1 MANELRYDGKVA
13 VVTGAGN
20 GLGRSHALL
29 LASRG
34 AKVVVNDLG
43 GGRHGGGQGSE
54 AADKVVA
61 EIKAAGGEAVANYN
75 SVEDG
80 AEIIKTAIDAF
91 GRIDILINNAGIL
104 RDVTFQKMTQD
115 DWDLIY
121 RVHVLGSFRCTHAA
135 WPYMRDQGYGR
146 IVFTSSA
153 AGIYGNFGQANYS
166 MAKLGMVGFSNTLAL
181 EGKKRNIVVNTIAPI
196 AASRMTETVFP
207 PELMEALKPEA
218 VSPLVAYLCH
228 ESNNDTGGL
237 YEVGGGFFAK
247 LRWERSEGKTVRLG
261 KQIRIEDIQ
270 RDWGTITGFE
280 KSTHPEEINKSM
292 GPVVANVQAG
302 PAKGGNEF
310 IDVDQAL
317 GYQFPDVRTNY
328 EERDLAIYGLSVGAA
343 ENPLDDT
350 DLRHTYEMHGQG
362 FVPLPTYGVVPGLRA
377 VLDLARQGKTAPGMN
392 YGLDRL
398 LHGEQYME
406 LTRPLPPSAK
416 LTNKARIKDIFD
428 KGKNALVV
436 TEVKSYDENG
446 ELLVINESTAVIRG
460 AGGWGG
466 ERGPSSDVNTPPERA
481 ADATIEQKIP
491 ENQALLYRLNG
502 DWNPLHAD
510 PAFASAFGFAKPIL
524 HGLCTFGYAARHVIR
539 SFANGDARKF
549 KSIKARF
556 ADSVFPGET
565 VITEMWKESDTR
577 IVFRCKIKERDKV
590 VISNAAIELWTEI
603 PQPKAKAAPAAAA
616 AAPVAAAGPAEDPS
630 ADVFIG
636 IRDYVEKNPQLVEK
650 VKGIFQFDLKNPKS
664 TWTIDLK
671 NGKGAVFEGPGKDK
685 PDTTLEIEA
694 SDWLAMASGG
704 ADPQKLY
711 FEQKLKIGGNLM
723 LSQKLNFMKKIDPE
737 QAKAAIAAHKKAQGG
752 AAPAVAAPAAAAA
765 PAGDTPGSLAADIF
779 IGIRDY
785 VEKNPQLVDKVKT
798 VFQFDLKNPDSVWTI
813 DLKNGKGA
821 VFEGPGAEKS
831 DTQLE
836 ITVEDWIAMASGKAD
851 PQQLYFGGKLKITGN
866 LMASQKL
873 SFMKKI
879 DPEQAKAAIAA
890 HKGKAAS
897 GAAPKAE
904 APKAAAAPVSSGPG
918 AAAVFDA
925 LKERVAK
932 SPELAKEV
940 DAVVNFRLT
949 GPDSEWHL
957 DFAGGNS
964 TVGSGQGKDAAA
976 VITMSTE
983 DLVALVNGTE
993 NNARLF
999 QTGRMRVDGDVRIA
1013 SNRLGVLKG
1022 LLGQSA

>member
-1 MANELRYDGKVA
+1 MANELRFDGKVA
-13 VVTGAGN
+13 IVTGAGN

-43 GGRHGGGQGSE
+43 GGRHGEGKGSE

-80 AEIIKTAIDAF
+80 AEIVKTAIDAF

-135 WPYMRDQGYGR
+135 WNYMREQGYGR

-166 MAKLGMVGFSNTLAL
+166 MAKLGIVGLSSTLAL
-181 EGKKRNIVVNTIAPI
+181 EGKKRNIIVNTIAPI
-196 AASRMTETVFP
+196 AGSRMTETVLP
-207 PELMEALKPEA
+207 PELIEALKPEA

-228 ESNNDTGGL
+228 ESNQDTGGL

-247 LRWERSEGKTVRLG
+247 LRWERTEGKTVRLG
-261 KQIRIEDIQ
+261 KPIRIEDVQ
-270 RDWGTITGFE
+270 RDWNKITGFD
-280 KSTHPEEINKSM
+280 KATHPTDINQSM
-292 GPVVANVQAG
+292 GPVMTNVQAG

-310 IDVDQAL
+310 IDLDQAL
-317 GYQFPDVRTNY
+317 GYEYPAVHSKY

-343 ENPLDDT
+343 EDPLDDK

-362 FVPLPTYGVVPGLRA
+362 FVPLPTYGVVPALTA
-377 VLDLARQGKTAPGMN
+377 LMDLAKQGKTAPGMN

-406 LTRPLPPSAK
+406 LTRPLPPAAK
-416 LTNKARIKDIFD
+416 LTHKAKVKDIFD
-428 KGKNALVV
+428 KGKNALIV
-436 TEVKSYDENG
+436 TEIKSYDDSG
-446 ELLVINESTAVIRG
+446 ELLVINESTALIRG

-466 ERGPSSDVNTPPERA
+466 DRGPSADVNVPPDRA

-510 PAFASAFGFAKPIL
+510 PSFASAFGFAKPIL

-539 SFANGDARKF
+539 SFADGDARKF
-549 KSIKARF
+549 KSIKVRF

-565 VITEMWKESDTR
+565 VVTEMWKESDTR

-590 VISNAAIELWTEI
+590 VISNAAIELWKEI

-616 AAPVAAAGPAEDPS
+616 APAQAAAPAEDP
-630 ADVFIG
+630 AGDVFIG
-636 IRDYVEKNPQLVEK
+636 IRDYVEKNPALVDK
-650 VKGIFQFDLKNPKS
+650 VKGIFQFDLKNPNA

-685 PDTTLEIEA
+685 PDTTLEIQS
-694 SDWLAMASGG
+694 SDWLLMATGA

-723 LSQKLNFMKKIDPE
+723 LSQKLNFMKKIDPQ
-737 QAKAAIAAHKKAQGG
+737 QAMAAIAAHKKAKGG
-752 AAPAVAAPAAAAA
+752 AVPAAAPAAAA
-765 PAGDTPGSLAADIF
+765 PAGDTPASLAADVF

-785 VEKNPQLVDKVKT
+785 VEKNPALVDKVKT
-798 VFQFDLKNPDSVWTI
+798 VFQFDLKNPDSTWTI

-821 VFEGPGAEKS
+821 VFEGKGAEKS

-836 ITVEDWIAMASGKAD
+836 ISVGDWLAMASGKED

-873 SFMKKI
+873 NFMKKI

-897 GAAPKAE
+897 AAAPTAE
-904 APKAAAAPVSSGPG
+904 APKAAAAAPATSGPG
-918 AAAVFDA
+918 AAAIFDA

-940 DAVVNFRLT
+940 DAVVEFRLT
-949 GPDSEWHL
+949 GPDTEWHL
-957 DFAGGNS
+957 DFAGGNAI
-964 TVGSGQGKDAAA
+964 VGSGRAKAPNA
-976 VITMSTE
+976 VLTMSTE

-993 NNARLF
+993 QNARLY

-1013 SNRLGVLKG
+1013 AHRLGVLKG